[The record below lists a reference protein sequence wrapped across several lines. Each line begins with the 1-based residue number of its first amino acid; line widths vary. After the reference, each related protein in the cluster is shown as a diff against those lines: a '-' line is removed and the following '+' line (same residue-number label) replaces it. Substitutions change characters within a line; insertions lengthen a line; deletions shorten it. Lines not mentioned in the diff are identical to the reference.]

1 MSYRPTGAF
10 TTPLVILKPESKY
23 VSGVLK
29 KTFPTIEEA
38 LNKDA
43 NNLFFGSFKT
53 YGGTEKVVNGVYSIE
68 NTAIIE
74 TWYRPDIKADCRIG
88 LAQKGKIY
96 EVYADIEDIE
106 ERHQFARFKVK
117 YISGGA

>member
-43 NNLFFGSFKT
+43 NNLFF
-53 YGGTEKVVNGVYSIE
+53 
-68 NTAIIE
+68 
-74 TWYRPDIKADCRIG
+74 W
-88 LAQKGKIY
+88 
-96 EVYADIEDIE
+96 
-106 ERHQFARFKVK
+106 QF
-117 YISGGA
+117 